1 MAQRSPYASRTFA
14 IAIMALATLALS
26 SPSASFAKDFE
37 VWLVDQSNSNGKT
50 FGGTIHIYDGD
61 DLNGKAAASA
71 TPADVLDLS
80 GATAAV
86 CLASTGANPVR
97 PHMLMEWTPLL
108 ATASLCQ
115 SRE

>member
-1 MAQRSPYASRTFA
+1 MSQRSPYAPRTFA
-14 IAIMALATLALS
+14 IVIMALATFALS

-71 TPADVLDLS
+71 TPTDVLDLS
-80 GATAAV
+80 GATPSV
-86 CLASTGANPVR
+86 CLASTGANPVC
-97 PHMLMEWTPLL
+97 PHMLFLTPPI
-108 ATASLCQ
+108 ATLCLPL
-115 SRE
+115 